1 VIPHFPD
8 PYPGEAFFSVYA
20 RFCERL
26 GLSDNS
32 RTSRFLFG
40 KSCRVSIQLPHG
52 FDQVVENLPLGHS
65 HTADQLIDNNTVLP
79 LFAPFLE
86 SRRYQN
92 ARSVMRGNYGGT
104 ARLMLGASGTRA
116 PNRLK
121 HCSVC
126 DAENRDRFGETFW
139 ARLHQITGV
148 KVCPV
153 HRCYLE
159 DTSITRVSKG
169 NLRVLSAESVCRNT
183 TPHYLDESDPEQVVQ
198 FCIARDAAWLLDVNR
213 LRPGPEALSK
223 SYLFCATKQGFASG
237 GRFRQQD
244 LYSAFI
250 RHYSRELLR
259 LLDLEIVEGKESW
272 LRRFFPVSGKIQYPI
287 RHLIVMHFFGFA
299 VADFFDQ
306 LPEEEVQTKSAV
318 QSQIGDFVDA
328 PSPGSG
334 VFGVAPWPC
343 RNPVSDCRGKLL
355 IMECTERVSRN
366 YDRSKDRK
374 LIGDFVCPQ
383 CGCAYSRF
391 APQKDTSKRL
401 FWIRDYGHAWIAEL
415 RKVWANRRY
424 SVVQAASHLG
434 VTVRVVRIQAFRCGL
449 VFPKSEKKTPRRAK
463 DRQLQHRSVVGPST
477 GTEAFGEAPWPCRNP
492 VSDCLGKLLIMEC
505 TERLSRNRGQSKD
518 RKLIGDFVCPQCD
531 FAYSRFAARQNIT
544 KHRVWVRD
552 YGHVWIAELRKIW
565 ADPRSN
571 MIQVASHLGVTVTV
585 VRTQACRCG
594 LVFPKPGK
602 KTPQRAK
609 DWRLQRLSVF
619 WANRDTDLSRR
630 VVDAASTLFQAP
642 GKPVRVT
649 QHAIFR
655 LLEGSVYRCRHLD
668 KLPATV
674 LSLSKVVECEEE
686 FCHRL
691 LRHAVIED
699 VSACVPLQGWRL
711 KRAVGYW
718 RLKRFPSLRL
728 EIDCLLARSGAA
740 I

>member
-1 VIPHFPD
+1 
-8 PYPGEAFFSVYA
+8 
-20 RFCERL
+20 
-26 GLSDNS
+26 
-32 RTSRFLFG
+32 
-40 KSCRVSIQLPHG
+40 
-52 FDQVVENLPLGHS
+52 
-65 HTADQLIDNNTVLP
+65 
-79 LFAPFLE
+79 
-86 SRRYQN
+86 
-92 ARSVMRGNYGGT
+92 MRGNYGGT
-104 ARLMLGASGTRA
+104 ARLRLGASGTRA

-259 LLDLEIVEGKESW
+259 LLDLEIVGGKESW

-355 IMECTERVSRN
+355 IMECTER
-366 YDRSKDRK
+366 
-374 LIGDFVCPQ
+374 
-383 CGCAYSRF
+383 
-391 APQKDTSKRL
+391 
-401 FWIRDYGHAWIAEL
+401 
-415 RKVWANRRY
+415 
-424 SVVQAASHLG
+424 
-434 VTVRVVRIQAFRCGL
+434 
-449 VFPKSEKKTPRRAK
+449 
-463 DRQLQHRSVVGPST
+463 
-477 GTEAFGEAPWPCRNP
+477 
-492 VSDCLGKLLIMEC
+492 
-505 TERLSRNRGQSKD
+505 LSRNRGQSKD

-552 YGHVWIAELRKIW
+552 YGHVWIAELRRIW

-571 MIQVASHLGVTVTV
+571 MIQHASHLGVTVTV